1 MRLVMLRKNNDQN
14 KVKEVDK
21 LALANKE
28 LAFQNEEKE
37 KRVDKLALANKE
49 LAFQNEEK
57 EKRADE
63 LALANKELAFQNE
76 EKEKRADELALAN
89 KELAFQNEEKEKRA
103 DELTVANEDKEKRA
117 GELALANKEL
127 AFQNREKEKRADELA
142 LANKELAFQNEE
154 KDKRADEL
162 TLANE
167 EKEKRAG
174 EVTLANKELAFQNEE
189 KEKRANELTLANE
202 DKEKRADELA
212 LANKELAFQNEE
224 KDKRADELA
233 LANKELAF
241 QNEEKDKR
249 ADELTLANEE
259 KEKRADELAL
269 ANKELAFQNEE
280 KDKRADELIL
290 ANKEKEKRA
299 DELVL
304 ANKEK
309 AKRADELI
317 LANKELAFQIE
328 LDGYRSEMER
338 VAQDLTLLIDTAN
351 APIFGIDAKGKV
363 NEWNQQARKITG
375 FSKKEVL
382 GRDLVADFITD
393 DYKVSVNEV
402 LAKAL
407 KGKETANFEFPLFTK
422 LGDRV
427 DVLMNSTTRRD
438 ASGEIIGVV
447 GVGQDITEL
456 NKVRVEQV
464 NIANEMTQLVDTA
477 NAPIFGIDANGM
489 VNEWNQQAEKI
500 TGFDKEEVMGLDLV
514 ADFITD
520 DYKASVGEVL
530 ERALLGEETANYEF
544 PLFTKS
550 GNRVDVLL
558 NSTTRRDASGRII
571 GVVGVGQDITE
582 LKKVLAEQASI
593 ANEMTQLVDTAN
605 APIFGIDAQG
615 KVNEWNQQ
623 AANITGFNK
632 MEVMG
637 LDLVADFIK
646 DNYKASVGEV
656 LEKAL
661 KGEETANY
669 EFPLFTKSGD
679 RVDIL
684 LNSTTRRDASGCI
697 VGVVGVG
704 QDITELNQVRV
715 EQETERKLA
724 AAQIIQSSKLAT
736 LGEMATSVAHELNQ
750 PLNVIRMAAGNSRRK
765 IFKGIIDP
773 QYLNDKL
780 ERIEGQTARAAAII
794 DHMRMFG
801 REAKES
807 PEPIDPRNIVI
818 NALDLMGEQLR
829 LAGIEIVTEFAENCT
844 SILGHSIQ
852 MEQVILNLLTNARDA
867 MVEAAGEAKITLKVF
882 QVDDF
887 IHITSEDTGSGI
899 PDDVLSRIFEPFY
912 TTKEMGKGTGL
923 GLSVS
928 YGIIRDMNGTIF
940 AENIHNGARFTIT
953 LPTVT

>member
-1 MRLVMLRKNNDQN
+1 MLKKNNDQN

-117 GELALANKEL
+117 GELA
-127 AFQNREKEKRADELA
+127 
-142 LANKELAFQNEE
+142 
-154 KDKRADEL
+154 
-162 TLANE
+162 
-167 EKEKRAG
+167 
-174 EVTLANKELAFQNEE
+174 LANKELAFQNEE

-582 LKKVLAEQASI
+582 LNKVLAEQASI

-928 YGIIRDMNGTIF
+928 YGIVRDMNGTIF

>member
-1 MRLVMLRKNNDQN
+1 MLKKNNDQN

-928 YGIIRDMNGTIF
+928 YGIVRDMNGTIF

-953 LPTVT
+953 LPTAT

>member
-1 MRLVMLRKNNDQN
+1 MLKKNNDQN

-117 GELALANKEL
+117 GELA
-127 AFQNREKEKRADELA
+127 
-142 LANKELAFQNEE
+142 
-154 KDKRADEL
+154 
-162 TLANE
+162 
-167 EKEKRAG
+167 
-174 EVTLANKELAFQNEE
+174 LANKELAFQNEE

-530 ERALLGEETANYEF
+530 ERALRGEETANYEF

-582 LKKVLAEQASI
+582 LNKVLAEQASI

-928 YGIIRDMNGTIF
+928 YGIVRDMNGTIF